1 MEPGVTV
8 GSLRANRY
16 ARLTFHKSQP
26 SERGEEEKK
35 ERKEGQNG
43 IPDKGNVPVGE
54 DGTAKALKVIPSG
67 WSVKLR
73 SQRGEVERKLRPGN
87 EVFYGPG
94 KELLKG
100 F

>member
-1 MEPGVTV
+1 M
-8 GSLRANRY
+8 
-16 ARLTFHKSQP
+16 FQW
-26 SERGEEEKK
+26 EKMV
-35 ERKEGQNG
+35 Q
-43 IPDKGNVPVGE
+43 
-54 DGTAKALKVIPSG
+54 AKALKVIPSG

-87 EVFYGPG
+87 EVFCGPG

>member
-1 MEPGVTV
+1 MKQVRKRRRRERRGKT
-8 GSLRANRY
+8 A
-16 ARLTFHKSQP
+16 SQTK
-26 SERGEEEKK
+26 GMFQWEKMV
-35 ERKEGQNG
+35 Q
-43 IPDKGNVPVGE
+43 
-54 DGTAKALKVIPSG
+54 AKALKVIPSG